1 MTIKNEAKISNHF
14 IKTLLVGKLF
24 IKSKYKL
31 FLTYNLKILTL
42 LFIKKI
48 IAIFVKKSY
57 QLLTIYP
64 NKIEVSKLHSYL
76 LSSVAPR
83 PIALAST
90 LDKDGNPNLSPFS
103 FFNVFSAN
111 PPILIFSPARRVRDN
126 TTKHTFENVN
136 QTKEV
141 VINVVSFDIIHQ
153 TSLSSTEYEKGVN
166 EFTKAGFSMLKSE
179 KVKPFRVA
187 ESPVQFECKVNQ
199 IIELGNKGGA
209 GNLIICEVVCM
220 HINSN
225 VLDENNMIN
234 QVKLDL
240 VARAGGSYYSRIKNT
255 FFEIPKPLLTK
266 GIGIDSLPDTIKNSS
281 VLTGNDLGMLGNID
295 IIPNQDDVDKFIKD
309 NQEFIGVKLNEKHK
323 FAQDFLKNNEI
334 DSAWKVLLS

>member
-1 MTIKNEAKISNHF
+1 
-14 IKTLLVGKLF
+14 
-24 IKSKYKL
+24 
-31 FLTYNLKILTL
+31 
-42 LFIKKI
+42 
-48 IAIFVKKSY
+48 
-57 QLLTIYP
+57 LLTIYP
-64 NKIEVSKLHSYL
+64 NKIETSLLHSYL
-76 LSSVAPR
+76 LSAVAPR

-90 LDKDGNPNLSPFS
+90 LDENDNPNLSPFS

-111 PPILIFSPARRVRDN
+111 PPILIFSPARRVRNN
-126 TTKHTFENVN
+126 TTKHTFENVK

-141 VINVVSFDIIHQ
+141 VINVVNFDIVHQ

-179 KVKPFRVA
+179 TVKPFRVA

-220 HINSN
+220 HLNNN
-225 VLDENNMIN
+225 VLDKNGMID
-234 QVKLDL
+234 QIKLDL
-240 VARAGGSYYSRIKNT
+240 VARAGGSYYSRAKNT
-255 FFEIPKPLLTK
+255 FFEIPKPLQSK
-266 GIGIDSLPDTIKNSS
+266 GIGVDLLPETIKNSS
-281 VLTGNDLGMLGNID
+281 VLTGNNLGMLGNVD
-295 IIPNQDDVDKFIKD
+295 RIPAQDDVDKFIKD
-309 NQEFIGVKLNEKHK
+309 NPKFIGIKLNEKHK